1 MLISLHL
8 IIFIIFMK
16 YENVVYEN
24 VDLIEITDKRFM
36 KLENTVH
43 ATVDF

>member
-1 MLISLHL
+1 
-8 IIFIIFMK
+8 MK

-36 KLENTVH
+36 KLENKVH
-43 ATVDF
+43 ATGFLKVTNK